1 MFIYVFFM
9 IFQDRW
15 VQENQGVTFLVAPP
29 KDKTVMVVVHKNR
42 NVM

>member
-1 MFIYVFFM
+1 
-9 IFQDRW
+9 
-15 VQENQGVTFLVAPP
+15 VTFLVAPP